1 MLDEP
6 LDPAK
11 AKKLVREIIENGRIE
26 FSGHALKELN
36 DDNLSE
42 LDAIN
47 VLRGGWPD
55 PAEFENGSWR
65 YRFQTIKICVVV
77 AFRTEDWTVVITAWK
92 KR

>member
-11 AKKLVREIIENGRIE
+11 SKKLVREIIENGKVE

-36 DDNLSE
+36 EDNLSE

-55 PAEFENGSWR
+55 PAEYENGSWR
-65 YRFQTIKICVVV
+65 YRFQTVRICVVV
-77 AFRTEDWTVVITAWK
+77 SFRTEDWTVVITAWK